1 MPELIDDYDGSLGPT
16 SWDAEEGSEGIAI
29 VSERDFTNIFERLVN
44 YVSLNGDDSPHH
56 KFTIHL
62 TFLRFSHIMTSIQ
75 QAVKQETFPYKYNDA
90 ALAKLGMGPLWKE
103 IMTNILPIVGA
114 NTNYTYDE
122 ERTPPKLALFSGHD
136 TTLMPIL
143 ATLGPDVWSGTEWAP
158 YASMI
163 LIEIYEMHGDS
174 KGSSATFPSGY
185 AFRLIYN
192 GAVLTSRMEGCNA
205 NTELCDSTVL
215 LDQIMPFAIFEE
227 RDCAATSQQ
236 DEEFD
241 NAEEDILPEPK
252 QKTADS
258 EVQPRQKWGIF
269 GVALLSA
276 SLGSLITCFMMKH
289 HYQNAYRH
297 AATLERELSMVESSN
312 DANYGSNVNGA
323 SNGRR
328 VGGTVTSDYM
338 EESDEDRII

>member
-1 MPELIDDYDGSLGPT
+1 M
-16 SWDAEEGSEGIAI
+16 
-29 VSERDFTNIFERLVN
+29 
-44 YVSLNGDDSPHH
+44 
-56 KFTIHL
+56 
-62 TFLRFSHIMTSIQ
+62 
-75 QAVKQETFPYKYNDA
+75 KQETFPYKYNDA

-122 ERTPPKLALFSGHD
+122 ESTPPKLALFSGHD

-163 LIEIYEMHGDS
+163 LIEIYEIHGDS

-205 NTELCDSTVL
+205 NTELCDSKVL

-227 RDCAATSQQ
+227 RDCAATTLE

-241 NAEEDILPEPK
+241 DAEEDILPEPK
-252 QKTADS
+252 QKTAES